1 MSRYDKLSTEQL
13 EDAVTAMA
21 EISKGWSEGTAPW
34 KTGQDQ
40 MHNEI
45 DQVLTEL
52 EERRR
57 G

>member
-1 MSRYDKLSTEQL
+1 LSTEEL
-13 EDAVTAMA
+13 ETAVTAMA
-21 EISKGWSEGTAPW
+21 EISKGYGETRWQ
-34 KTGQDQ
+34 TGQDQ

-52 EERRR
+52 DERRN